1 MALELA
7 KPKRMTVTDIIE
19 KDIEKNNTGITLKQG
34 LYLFKKY
41 IDAGAQIIRV
51 RNTLFIIDK
60 NLGEIVYYHTVNAES
75 LKAFSTN
82 CHVFFSLMKKQN
94 VKVAICYFSG
104 SALLKIL
111 QKHKLPYEDIQKS
124 DDPKKGEYMIITYLN
139 AGGK

>member
-1 MALELA
+1 
-7 KPKRMTVTDIIE
+7 
-19 KDIEKNNTGITLKQG
+19 
-34 LYLFKKY
+34 
-41 IDAGAQIIRV
+41 
-51 RNTLFIIDK
+51 
-60 NLGEIVYYHTVNAES
+60 
-75 LKAFSTN
+75 
-82 CHVFFSLMKKQN
+82 MKKQN